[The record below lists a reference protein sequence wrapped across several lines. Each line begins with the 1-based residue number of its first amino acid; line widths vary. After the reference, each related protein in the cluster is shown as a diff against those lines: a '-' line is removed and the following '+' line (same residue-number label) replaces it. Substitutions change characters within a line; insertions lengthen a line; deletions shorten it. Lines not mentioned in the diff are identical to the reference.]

1 VQAFILPDHLK
12 SALKVPHGVLY
23 EGSGHK
29 TMDALKDV
37 MELNKPAK
45 IISVGDITTCN
56 LIESGILPD
65 ICIVDHLTCRVA
77 VSDGVLKRIQHP
89 AFAEISV
96 ENPAGSITLE
106 LVTSMEKAMRSGD
119 RTRIFV
125 HGEEDLAV
133 MPAVVLAPA
142 SSIVI
147 YGQPS
152 SGCVLIRVTPEKRT
166 EIQELLRQMEYDSD
180 DDTLW
185 RMLNED

>member
-1 VQAFILPDHLK
+1 MQAFILPSLLK

-23 EGSGHK
+23 EGSGRK
-29 TMDALKDV
+29 TMDALKGV
-37 MELNKPAK
+37 MKLSKPAK
-45 IISVGDITTCN
+45 IIAVGDITTCN
-56 LIESGILPD
+56 LIESAILPD
-65 ICIVDHLTCRVA
+65 ICIVDHMTCREA
-77 VSDGVLKRIQHP
+77 VPEGVLKCIQHP
-89 AFAEISV
+89 AFIEISV
-96 ENPAGSITLE
+96 KNPAGSITLE
-106 LVTSMEKAMRSGD
+106 LVTCMADALRSKD

-133 MPAVVLAPA
+133 MPAVVLAPP

-152 SGCVLIRVTPEKRT
+152 SGCVLIRVTPEKRK
-166 EIQELLRQMEYDSD
+166 EMQKLLIQMEYDSG